1 MHNVF
6 LFLVDC
12 LLQQRTTSKQ
22 YKIPTKSSTPVG
34 LSDPAVLM
42 SFQTEI
48 EVSQLPAL
56 SQHSC
61 KPLCP
66 LSSEII
72 IVTQIKVHQR
82 CHYVST
88 PASLS
93 VSCPFISKR
102 GSSSVVMRHRT
113 VTTTSCL
120 FTNFIFSSAVSLRT
134 SSQKLLLKRTTAD
147 RHILSTTSF
156 NLFDVLLSM
165 IVLTATRVLQVIR
178 WNVCLEHRI
187 CTASSS

>member
-1 MHNVF
+1 MMQSNEDHAVLSDFFTSKRKFKTEGYQNVYLMHNVF

-12 LLQQRTTSKQ
+12 LLQQRTNSKQ

-82 CHYVST
+82 CQ
-88 PASLS
+88 
-93 VSCPFISKR
+93 
-102 GSSSVVMRHRT
+102 
-113 VTTTSCL
+113 
-120 FTNFIFSSAVSLRT
+120 SLRQH
-134 SSQKLLLKRTTAD
+134 SCKPLC
-147 RHILSTTSF
+147 ILSF
-156 NLFDVLLSM
+156 HFK
-165 IVLTATRVLQVIR
+165 ARQ
-178 WNVCLEHRI
+178 LECGDAAPDCHHHELPLHKLYHNY
-187 CTASSS
+187 SSILNQ